1 MDENKNKEKVEN
13 IETNH
18 EQVKTQE
25 QPNKKSKLRM
35 ILVLIFIAIFSLAM
49 YVVIKGSYL
58 EYQELGEHYI
68 EVFWTNFKY
77 QYTIMGVNFVLLFAI
92 MYFTNRGIKKGLSV
106 FFEQE
111 KKEMPKLP
119 NKSIS
124 LVVSAIVSVIIA
136 LVLTPKLLLAT
147 SGASFGITD
156 RIFNLDISYYMFI
169 KPVVNI
175 IIVYFTLIVLFLTV
189 YTILYYVIV
198 FNMHFDGIDRA
209 TLKSSN
215 LMKKLTR
222 NARMIAVGVCLF
234 ILIGTQNVLFEKYLE
249 LDNGVDIIGAG
260 LTESII
266 KVWGYAIFAA
276 VILITI
282 WKAIKYFKQSEKK
295 KLFISL
301 ACIPSYLVALFI
313 VMFGFNMIFVK
324 TNELDTEKD
333 YISTSIE
340 NTRKAYNID
349 INETTVD
356 YSGTITLKETQD
368 NKEVVDNVVTVSKP
382 AVLETLKDRKTET
395 GYYVYRDATIGKY
408 DVDGK
413 ARLVYLS
420 PREIISNSRTYNNK
434 TYEYTHG
441 IGEIIT
447 SATSTT
453 ETGAIEYIQ
462 NDIDGDD
469 NKIKISQPRI
479 YFGLETNDT
488 IATGATNKEEYD
500 YTDENGK
507 EYTYKY
513 DGKAGLQLGFLDR
526 LILGIRKGDLNLA
539 FSGSINKDSK
549 ILINRNVIERAKKSL
564 PDLIFDENPYTVID
578 KDGNIIWVVDA
589 YTYSSDYP
597 YSSYTTI
604 ERNNAKAKIN
614 YIRNSIKVLI
624 NSYDGT
630 MKYYITDRTDP
641 IAMAYMHIY
650 PDIFEDIDS
659 TIPEDISKHFIYPEY
674 LYHIQSEM
682 LTTFHN
688 VKPDVLYRSDDIW
701 DYATYNAN
709 QTTKSTGNKLSPYY
723 TMVKTKNSN
732 STLGLVQMYTPEE
745 KQNIISYLVG
755 SYEGGNGVLKMYKFS
770 TDSSVLG
777 SMQLDKQIEQDE
789 TISSQ
794 LKALNVTGTKITK
807 QMIIVPMDDT
817 LLYVEP
823 VYQTMLN
830 ESDIPMLKKVIVA
843 SGNKVAIGDTLSKA
857 LNNLLSQYAVDINV
871 ENTDDINGL
880 IDAIIKANNNLT
892 DSNKSNNWEQMGSDV
907 KKLQELITSL
917 QKLKE
922 EQSKKAAENNTNTN
936 STTNTNSNGAANNTA
951 TSNNASVNNTTTN
964 TTNNNGNYNFVE

>member
-1 MDENKNKEKVEN
+1 MEENTKKDEVLENNNVKLDENKNQKTEKP
-13 IETNH
+13 
-18 EQVKTQE
+18 K
-25 QPNKKSKLRM
+25 KKSKLRRG
-35 ILVLIFIAIFSLAM
+35 LVLAFLTIVLIVM
-49 YVVIKGSYL
+49 YVIIKGSYL
-58 EYQELGEHYI
+58 EYKELGENYI
-68 EVFWTNFKY
+68 NVFWTNIKY
-77 QYTIMGVNFVLLFAI
+77 RYIIMGVNFVLLYFI

-124 LVVSAIVSVIIA
+124 LVISIIVSIIISSI
-136 LVLTPKLLLAT
+136 LTPKILLLA
-147 SGASFGITD
+147 SGTSFGITD
-156 RIFNLDISYYMFI
+156 KIFNLDISYYMFI
-169 KPVVNI
+169 KPI
-175 IIVYFTLIVLFLTV
+175 IDIVILYFTVMLVFLSAYMV
-189 YTILYYVIV
+189 LYYVIV
-198 FNMHFDGIDRA
+198 FNMEFDGVDRA
-209 TLKSSN
+209 TLKKSN
-215 LMKKLTR
+215 LMKKMIR
-222 NARMIAVGVCLF
+222 NVRLIAIGVSLF

-260 LTESII
+260 YTESII
-266 KVWGYAIFAA
+266 KVWGYALFAII
-276 VILITI
+276 ILVAI
-282 WKAIKYFKQSEKK
+282 WKAIKYFKNSDNK
-295 KLFISL
+295 KLIISL
-301 ACIPSYLVALFI
+301 ATIPSYLVVLFI
-313 VMFGFNMIFVK
+313 VMFLFSTIFVK
-324 TNELDTEKD
+324 PNELDNQKD

-340 NTRKAYNID
+340 STRKAYNID
-349 INETTVD
+349 IDETTID
-356 YSGTITLKETQD
+356 YSGTVTLKETQD
-368 NKEVVDNVVTVSKP
+368 NKEVVDNVAIVNKS
-382 AVLETLKDRKTET
+382 AVLETLEDRKTET
-395 GYYVYRDATIGKY
+395 GYYLYRDAKIGKY

-413 ARLVYLS
+413 AELVYLS
-420 PREIISNSRTYNNK
+420 PREINSNSRTYNNK

-441 IGEIIT
+441 MGEIIT
-447 SATSTT
+447 SAINTT
-453 ETGAIEYIQ
+453 ETGAIEYVQ
-462 NDIDGDD
+462 KDMTGED

-507 EYTYKY
+507 DHTYSY
-513 DGKAGLQLGFLDR
+513 DGKAGLHLGFLDR
-526 LILGIRKGDLNLA
+526 LILSIRKGDLNLA

-549 ILINRNVIERAKKSL
+549 LLINRNIIERAKKSL
-564 PDLIFDENPYTVID
+564 PDLIYDQNPYTVID
-578 KDGNIIWVVDA
+578 KDGNIIWVLDA

-604 ERNNAKAKIN
+604 EKNNAKAKIN
-614 YIRNSIKVLI
+614 YIRNSIKILI
-624 NSYDGT
+624 DSYDGT

-650 PDIFEDIDS
+650 PDIFEDIES
-659 TIPEDISKHFIYPEY
+659 QIPEDISKHFIYPEY

-701 DYATYNAN
+701 DYATYSAN
-709 QTTKSTGNKLSPYY
+709 QTTKNPGNTLSPYY
-723 TMVKTKNSN
+723 TMVKTKGSN
-732 STLGLVQMYTPEE
+732 KNTLGLVQMYTPEE

-755 SYEGGNGVLKMYKFS
+755 SYEGSNGKLQMYKFS

-789 TISSQ
+789 TISAQ
-794 LKALNVTGTKITK
+794 LKTLNVTGTRVTK
-807 QMIIVPMDDT
+807 QMIIVPIENT

-857 LNNLLSQYAVDINV
+857 LNNLLSQYAVDIQV
-871 ENTDDINGL
+871 ENTDDISGL

-892 DSNKSNNWEQMGSDV
+892 ESNKSNNWEQMGTDV

-922 EQSKKAAENNTNTN
+922 EEAKKAAENKANNTNTSAN
-936 STTNTNSNGAANNTA
+936 TSAENTN
-951 TSNNASVNNTTTN
+951 TSNNNTVNSTSNTAV
-964 TTNNNGNYNFVE
+964 YNFVE